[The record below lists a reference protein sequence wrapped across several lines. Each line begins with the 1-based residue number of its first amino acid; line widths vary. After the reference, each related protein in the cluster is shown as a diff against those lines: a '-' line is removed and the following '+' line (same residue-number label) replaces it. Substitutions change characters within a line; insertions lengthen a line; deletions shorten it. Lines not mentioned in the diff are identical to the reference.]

1 MEILKSRF
9 TYISVFTDA
18 ANDGRWLQ
26 TVRQL
31 SRGAAWDFRLNCTLA
46 RNPVSCSL
54 ICIFLT
60 HPAAEQ
66 TANHHAAPSHGMW
79 SMKPNWISSC
89 PCRHS
94 RSRLAYARLEQ
105 PCIQNEETG
114 CSASLQRSGWRGR
127 IHDYSGKDLLADDP
141 SDGRARPVSLACEN
155 DKMVTTLLT
164 HTSTARLRSIWQ
176 PVNAGLSASWRG
188 CTTVERWRIRS
199 HSKL

>member
-1 MEILKSRF
+1 M
-9 TYISVFTDA
+9 
-18 ANDGRWLQ
+18 Q

-31 SRGAAWDFRLNCTLA
+31 SRGAAWDSRLNCTLA
-46 RNPVSCSL
+46 RNPLSCSL

-79 SMKPNWISSC
+79 NMKPDRISSC
-89 PCRHS
+89 PRRRS

-127 IHDYSGKDLLADDP
+127 IHDYSGKDLLADDL
-141 SDGRARPVSLACEN
+141 SNGGARPVSLACEN
-155 DKMVTTLLT
+155 DKMVTTPLT
-164 HTSTARLRSIWQ
+164 YTSTVCLPRTWQ
-176 PVNAGLSASWRG
+176 PINAGPSASWSG
-188 CTTVERWRIRS
+188 CTTVERWRTRS
-199 HSKL
+199 HSRL